1 MSHNPALQLEPHP
14 ESDIGDPMTE
24 ERTPRPDLVILER
37 QVYRGPNYWSY
48 RPCVRLLVDLHS
60 LEHFPSNQLE
70 GFTDRLLELL
80 PGLKEHSCSRKT
92 PGGFVERLR
101 EGTWAGHIAEHIAL
115 ELQRYTGATVYRGK
129 TRGTGEPGRY
139 NVVFGYRDE
148 EVALQAGDIAV
159 NIVNHLVAPEEVELQ
174 FGERVKEL
182 IETADRVAFGPSTQ
196 AIIDEALSR
205 DIPYLRLDD
214 HSLVQLGQGVH
225 QKRIRA
231 TITSQTSWLAV
242 DIASDKKVTS
252 QLLANAGLPVPRGHE
267 VHSEAE
273 AVQTA
278 HRLGYPVAVKPAD
291 GNHGRGVSLGI
302 ESAAAVRKAFA
313 LARGEAKNGGVIVE
327 KFVTGKDYRILV
339 IGGTMAAVA
348 ERVPAQVV
356 GDGAHTVDELVAEV
370 NRDPRRGI
378 GHSNVLTRIELD
390 EPARELIAEQ
400 GYQLDDVPAEGEVV
414 KLALTANLSTGGT
427 SIDRTTEAH
436 PENVE
441 IAEAA
446 ARVVGLDVAGVDFVA
461 PDITLP
467 VREKGG
473 AIVEVNAG
481 PGFRMHTHPTEG
493 DLQYVAKPLVDLLFP
508 PGSPSRIP
516 VIAVTGTNGKTT
528 TVRMVSHILKGT
540 GRRVGMTSTDG
551 IMVDE
556 RLVVR
561 GDSSGPRSARMVL
574 QNPEVE
580 FAVFEVARGGLLREG
595 LGYERHDVGVVLNVT
610 ADHLGSHGVD
620 TLDDLAYVKQIVVE
634 AVPRGGYSVLNA
646 DDPLVAKMA
655 AASLGEVIWFSMDPE
670 NETVA
675 SHVARDGWAVV
686 LEETDEGET
695 IVIRQGSR
703 TLPLCPVRRIP
714 ATFRG
719 RARMMTANALAATA
733 AATAAGIHLHDI
745 RQGLLTFTPSYPVAP
760 GRLNVVEVGGV
771 TVVVDYA
778 HNPAGLRSLGEFID
792 NLASPGPSGA
802 IVARRRIGV
811 VAVPGDRRDQD
822 MIEMGE
828 IASDYF
834 DRIIVREDLDLR
846 GREPGETANLVMSGI
861 EAQMKAG
868 KGRTRTAEVVHDE
881 IESVQ
886 RALNRAHDGDVV
898 VLCVDRL
905 DEVWE
910 LLEPRVSEG

>member
-1 MSHNPALQLEPHP
+1 VSEDSA
-14 ESDIGDPMTE
+14 
-24 ERTPRPDLVILER
+24 PRPDLVILER

-48 RPCVRLLVDLHS
+48 LPCVRLLVDLGS
-60 LEHFPSNQLE
+60 LEDFPSNKLD

-80 PGLKEHSCSRKT
+80 PGLEDHTCSREK

-129 TRGTGEPGRY
+129 TRGAGAHGRY
-139 NVVFGYRDE
+139 NVIYGYRDE
-148 EVALQAGDIAV
+148 EVGLQAGELAV
-159 NIVNHLVAPEEVELQ
+159 NIVNHLVAPDEVDLH
-174 FGERVKEL
+174 FGEGVKEL

-196 AIIDEALSR
+196 AIIDEAASR
-205 DIPYLRLDD
+205 DIPYLRIDK

-231 TITSQTSWLAV
+231 TVTSQTSWLAV
-242 DIASDKKVTS
+242 DIASNKTLTS

-267 VHSEAE
+267 VNSEEE

-278 HRLGYPVAVKPAD
+278 DRLGYPVAVKPAD

-302 ESAAAVRKAFA
+302 ESASAVRKAFA
-313 LARGEAKNGGVIVE
+313 VARAESRSGGVIVE
-327 KFVTGKDYRILV
+327 NFVTGKDYRVLV
-339 IGGTMAAVA
+339 IGGTMAALA

-356 GDGAHTVDELVAEV
+356 GDGTQTVEKLVADT

-378 GHSNVLTRIELD
+378 GHENVLTRIELD
-390 EPARELIAEQ
+390 EPAVELLAEQ
-400 GYQLDDVPAEGEVV
+400 GYQLDDVPPEGEVV
-414 KLALTANLSTGGT
+414 KLRLTANLSTGGT

-446 ARVVGLDVAGVDFVA
+446 SRVVGLDVAGVDFVA

-467 VREKGG
+467 VRETGG

-516 VIAVTGTNGKTT
+516 IVAVTGTNGKTT
-528 TVRMVSHILKGT
+528 TVRMISHIMKGT
-540 GRRVGMTSTDG
+540 GRKVGMTSTDG

-556 RLVVR
+556 RLIIS
-561 GDSSGPRSARMVL
+561 GDASGPRSARMVL
-574 QNPEVE
+574 QNPEVD

-595 LGYERHDVGVVLNVT
+595 LGYERHDVGVVLNVSN
-610 ADHLGSHGVD
+610 DHLGRHGVD
-620 TLDDLAYVKQIVVE
+620 TLEDLAYLKRIVVE

-646 DDPLVAKMA
+646 DDPLVVEMA
-655 AASLGEVIWFSMDPE
+655 NASSGEVIWFSMEPD
-670 NETVA
+670 NEIVA
-675 SHVARDGWAVV
+675 AHLRREGWAVI
-686 LEETDEGET
+686 LENTDQGET
-695 IVIRQGSR
+695 IVLKQGAR
-703 TLPLCPVRRIP
+703 TLPLSQVRRLP
-714 ATFRG
+714 ATFGG
-719 RARMMTANALAATA
+719 RARMMVANALAATA
-733 AATAAGIHLHDI
+733 AAHAAGIHLHDI
-745 RQGLLTFTPSYPVAP
+745 RQGLLSFTPSYALAP
-760 GRLNVVEVGGV
+760 GRLNVVDVSGV

-778 HNPAGLRSLGEFID
+778 HNPAGLRALGEFVD
-792 NLASPGPSGA
+792 NLASPGDPGA
-802 IVARRRIGV
+802 IVVRRRIGV
-811 VAVPGDRRDQD
+811 IAVPGDRRDQD

-828 IASDYF
+828 IASEHF
-834 DRIIVREDLDLR
+834 DRVIVREDVNLR
-846 GREPGETANLVMSGI
+846 GRDPGESANLVVSGV
-861 EAQMKAG
+861 EARIKAG
-868 KGRTRTAEVVHDE
+868 RARARVVEVVTDE
-881 IESVQ
+881 IEAAQ
-886 RALNRAHDGDVV
+886 RALSRANDGDLV
-898 VLCVDRL
+898 VLCTDRL

-910 LLEPRVSEG
+910 LLEPRVNDG